1 MGTKKLKKLDVLKI
15 TDLEIPNRD
24 LQSKA
29 ENTVI
34 FPVYLQPISNLCD
47 KFYYDIHIARYSYSN
62 TQFHSQ
68 MHRSLL
74 SQAKVIPIL
83 TLHG

>member
-1 MGTKKLKKLDVLKI
+1 MGTKKLKKLDILKI

-47 KFYYDIHIARYSYSN
+47 KFYSDIHIPICSFIAKCIGVCYLKLK
-62 TQFHSQ
+62 
-68 MHRSLL
+68 RSLF
-74 SQAKVIPIL
+74 
-83 TLHG
+83 